1 MQSNRKDHDEPG
13 WQKIVLGVSGGIAA
27 YKTPELVRR
36 LRERGADVRVAMT
49 EAAKAFITPLSLQAV
64 SGYPVSDSLLDPA
77 AEAAMGHIELGKWA
91 DLVILAPATADL
103 IARVAAGMANDLVST
118 ICLATPAPIAV
129 LPAMNQQ
136 MYRAA
141 ATQHNLDVL
150 ASRGMLIWGPDSG
163 SQACGDVGPGRM
175 LDPLTIVDMAA
186 AHFSPVNDLQHLN
199 IMITAGPTR
208 EPLDPVRYISNH
220 SSGKMGFAIAAA
232 AARRGANVTLVSGPV
247 ALPTPPFVQRIDV
260 MTALEMEAAVQ
271 AAVQKQ
277 HIFIGCAAVAD
288 YRAAAVAS
296 EKIKKQATQGDEL
309 TVKMVKNPDIVAG
322 VAALKDKRPYVVGFA
337 AETNNVEEYARQ
349 KRIRKNLDLIC
360 ANDVSL
366 STQGFNSDS
375 NALHLF
381 WQDGDKALP
390 LERKALLGQLLLD
403 EIVTRYD
410 EKIDVKILDPR
421 VGQQFPLPTYATS
434 GSAGLD
440 LRACLDDAVELAPG
454 ATTLVPTGL
463 AIHIADPSLAAVM
476 LPRSGLGHKHG
487 IVLGNLVGLIDSDY
501 QGQLM
506 VSIWNR
512 GQDSFTI
519 EPGERIAQMVF
530 VPVVQAE
537 FNLVEEF
544 EATDRGE
551 GGFGHSGR
559 K

>member
-1 MQSNRKDHDEPG
+1 MMSLAGK
-13 WQKIVLGVSGGIAA
+13 KIVLGVSGGIAA
-27 YKTPELVRR
+27 YKAPELVRR
-36 LRERGADVRVAMT
+36 LRERGADVRVAIT
-49 EAAKAFITPLSLQAV
+49 EGGKAFITPLSLQAV

-118 ICLATPAPIAV
+118 ICLATPAPVAV
-129 LPAMNQQ
+129 VPAMNQQ
-136 MYRAA
+136 MYRNA
-141 ATQHNLDVL
+141 ATQHNLETL
-150 ASRGMLIWGPDSG
+150 ASRGLLIWGPDSG

-208 EPLDPVRYISNH
+208 EPLDPVRYITNH

-232 AARRGANVTLVSGPV
+232 AAKRGANVTLVSGPV
-247 ALPTPPFVQRIDV
+247 SLPTPACVKRIDV
-260 MTALEMEAAVQ
+260 TTALEMEAAVQ
-271 AAVQKQ
+271 AHAQSQ
-277 HIFIGCAAVAD
+277 QIFIGCAAVAD
-288 YRAAAVAS
+288 YRAETIAEA
-296 EKIKKQATQGDEL
+296 KIKKQGDEL
-309 TVKMVKNPDIVAG
+309 TLKMVKNPDIVAG
-322 VAALKDKRPYVVGFA
+322 VAALKSHRPYVVGM
-337 AETNNVEEYARQ
+337 EIKSYRLSAR
-349 KRIRKNLDLIC
+349 NSW
-360 ANDVSL
+360 ANIYSTRSL
-366 STQGFNSDS
+366 PVMM
-375 NALHLF
+375 
-381 WQDGDKALP
+381 K
-390 LERKALLGQLLLD
+390 
-403 EIVTRYD
+403 
-410 EKIDVKILDPR
+410 KIDVKILDPR
-421 VGQQFPLPTYATS
+421 VGEQFPLPTYATS

-463 AIHIADPSLAAVM
+463 AIHIADPSLAAVI

-487 IVLGNLVGLIDSDY
+487 VVLGNLVGLIDSDY

-506 VSIWNR
+506 VSVWNR

-537 FNLVEEF
+537 FNLVADF
-544 EATDRGE
+544 DATDRGE